1 MAVAVLLKSLNLK
14 TLKNINW
21 IMKTKTLI
29 LLAVTAIVTLSF
41 TFASVKKNE
50 AKEVA
55 PAKNQS
61 EQAGGFAV
69 EDKI

>member
-1 MAVAVLLKSLNLK
+1 
-14 TLKNINW
+14 
-21 IMKTKTLI
+21 MKTKTLI